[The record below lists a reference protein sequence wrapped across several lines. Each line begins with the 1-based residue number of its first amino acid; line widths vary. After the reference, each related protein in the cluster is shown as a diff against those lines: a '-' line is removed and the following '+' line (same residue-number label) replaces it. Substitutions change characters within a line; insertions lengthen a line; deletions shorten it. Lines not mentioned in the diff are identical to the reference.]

1 MRIEEYL
8 NVTFEESLPEPKSSP
23 SIEDDRIIE
32 LVVQDPVKFGMQ
44 MKYKCRMCK
53 MVCKCSWLSF
63 GMQIVCKCKLQI
75 QIQAINVICKLQMQS
90 ANANASC
97 KCKYRLQMQ
106 MQAAN
111 ANASSFEEDDL
122 DALAFEEDDP
132 YALAFEKECLALVFL
147 PLDFENQIFS
157 LYSSVKS
164 SYHFNKLLDGPLLDT
179 MSGELYTIY
188 TEVLFESEL
197 LSELKIII
205 SAR

>member
-1 MRIEEYL
+1 MFMIFLDDDLPSEYYKELLYGMFQKQKRLKKYVDYEQLTDVLAMYKSVLEEELRATKSKLKLYDRCYVCNVRIFV
-8 NVTFEESLPEPKSSP
+8 N
-23 SIEDDRIIE
+23 
-32 LVVQDPVKFGMQ
+32 VKFGMQ

-111 ANASSFEEDDL
+111 ANAS
-122 DALAFEEDDP
+122 
-132 YALAFEKECLALVFL
+132 C
-147 PLDFENQIFS
+147 
-157 LYSSVKS
+157 
-164 SYHFNKLLDGPLLDT
+164 
-179 MSGELYTIY
+179 
-188 TEVLFESEL
+188 
-197 LSELKIII
+197 
-205 SAR
+205 